1 MKYIENSRRLCMGQE
16 YVKGAVLVA
25 ASGNKDLVIED
36 VRERTAAT
44 FMPKKVAYETD
55 GTQTPYHWCRCR
67 ALDPP
72 VGGGGGGEPSA
83 GGSSVNSEGSDRSRG
98 RGKAAAVGGAA
109 AAAAAKKARRG
120 RSGHA

>member
-25 ASGNKDLVIED
+25 AGGNKDLVLKD

-44 FMPKKVAYETD
+44 YMPKAIAYVTH
-55 GTQTPYHWCRCR
+55 GTQTPYHWCR

-72 VGGGGGGEPSA
+72 VGGGGGGGEPSA
-83 GGSSVNSEGSDRSRG
+83 GDSSRDSDGGGRSRG
-98 RGKAAAVGGAA
+98 RGKAAAAGGAA
-109 AAAAAKKARRG
+109 APAAAKRAHRG
-120 RSGHA
+120 GGGPA